1 MFDAGYSGLGMDVSY
16 TMGASTLTMVYAKTD
31 LSNIQPLIP
40 DGTADI
46 TFGSASFKGMGVG
59 FSHDLGGGA
68 KLVAGFGQV
77 PQRAVGDLGV
87 GDIGQVL
94 APAADAGTNTATADD
109 RTDLS
114 ANKNVASVGLS
125 FSF

>member
-1 MFDAGYSGLGMDVSY
+1 MFDAGYTGLGVDVSY
-16 TMGASTLTMVYAKTD
+16 TMGASTLTMVCAKAD
-31 LSNIQPLIP
+31 LSNIQPIIL
-40 DGTADI
+40 DTGT

-77 PQRAVGDLGV
+77 PQTAVGDLGV
-87 GDIGQVL
+87 GDIGQVFGETV
-94 APAADAGTNTATADD
+94 DGTTADD
-109 RTDLS
+109 RSDLT
-114 ANKNVASVGLS
+114 ADKNVASVGLS